1 MASGERM
8 SVWPAVHDERRAL
21 HRDLAGVPADRW
33 SRPSPCPGWD
43 VHDVVAHLIDSART
57 TRWGF
62 ARRMVVARLDFD
74 RDNAA
79 GVARERRADPA
90 QTLAAFARIVTETRT
105 PPAAPATR
113 LVEAV
118 VHGEDVRRPL
128 GLVREYPVEAV
139 LPALRHQLRTS
150 VAMGGGRQLAAG
162 FRVVA
167 LDADLV
173 SGTGPDLRGT
183 ALALLLAVSGR
194 PVGPDELSGPAVSAF
209 RQRGSGRV

>member
-1 MASGERM
+1 MASGERT

-21 HRDLAGVPADRW
+21 HQDLAGVPPERW

-43 VHDVVAHLIDSART
+43 VHDVVAHLIDSSRT

-62 ARRMVVARLDFD
+62 ARRMVAARLDFD

-79 GVARERRADPA
+79 GIARERRADPA
-90 QTLAAFARIVTETRT
+90 ETLAAFARVITMTRT
-105 PPAAPATR
+105 PPAPAATR

-128 GLVREYPVEAV
+128 GLVRQYPDEAV

-150 VAMGGGRQLAAG
+150 IAIGGGRQLAAG

-173 SGTGPDLRGT
+173 SGAGPELRGT

-194 PVGPDELSGPAVSAF
+194 PVGPDELSGPAASAF
-209 RQRGSGRV
+209 RQRLSGRA